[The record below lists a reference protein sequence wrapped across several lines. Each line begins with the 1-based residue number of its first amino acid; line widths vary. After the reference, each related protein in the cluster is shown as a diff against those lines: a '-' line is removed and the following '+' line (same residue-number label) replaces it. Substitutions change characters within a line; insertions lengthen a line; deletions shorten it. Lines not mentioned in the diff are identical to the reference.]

1 MSIKARLIT
10 SLFCAVIIPLLMI
23 TVLIT
28 LQIRENALGQYQQ
41 QAQAE
46 IKHIDNAFSLYLNGL
61 AEDARYLTESPA
73 IKRLTADTN
82 HYVAEEKPTF
92 SQLEGNIEAE
102 AFALMNAFGEA
113 RPDLAYVF
121 LGLET
126 GGYIQWPKGKL
137 GNYNPR
143 KRPWYQATISK
154 PGEIVRPPV
163 Y

>member
-1 MSIKARLIT
+1 M
-10 SLFCAVIIPLLMI
+10 
-23 TVLIT
+23 
-28 LQIRENALGQYQQ
+28 
-41 QAQAE
+41 
-46 IKHIDNAFSLYLNGL
+46 YLNGL

-126 GGYIQWPKGKL
+126 GTEISRKL
-137 GNYNPR
+137 SN
-143 KRPWYQATISK
+143 T
-154 PGEIVRPPV
+154 V
-163 Y
+163 YRIRTVLSIRNRDDIFTKTQSG